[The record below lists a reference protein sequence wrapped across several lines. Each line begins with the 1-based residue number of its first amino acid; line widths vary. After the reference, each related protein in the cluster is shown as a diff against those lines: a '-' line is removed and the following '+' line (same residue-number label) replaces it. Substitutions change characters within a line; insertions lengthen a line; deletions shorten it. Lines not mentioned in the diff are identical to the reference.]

1 MNVYDFDKT
10 ICRDDTEEDF
20 FRYALWHYPSNLLH
34 LFYFAKANILY
45 HHKKISE
52 AEWRHRL
59 YLVLKPIKDID
70 QTVLKFWK
78 KRKKKIL
85 PWYKKQQKPDDVIIS
100 ATPRFLLEPMLIALN
115 IKHYIL
121 SEFDV
126 KARQFIGPINVEGE
140 KLRRFKKFYPNA
152 TIDNFYT
159 DSLRDTPLL
168 LAAKN
173 AFLVNKKYQVI
184 PWNNKN

>member
-1 MNVYDFDKT
+1 MTPKR
-10 ICRDDTEEDF
+10 IF
-20 FRYALWHYPSNLLH
+20 FVTPFGIILVI
-34 LFYFAKANILY
+34 FCIYFT
-45 HHKKISE
+45 S
-52 AEWRHRL
+52 
-59 YLVLKPIKDID
+59 LKPTSYTITKRLAIKDID

-140 KLRRFKKFYPNA
+140 KLRRFKKLYPNA
-152 TIDNFYT
+152 VIDNFYT